1 MSAQLGSSVVQ
12 TRAERL
18 GPVWLGESWPAGP
31 VAGPLRRACSQG
43 APATLILLDLDWF
56 GEVNAIHGYSVGD
69 AMLHQVRDR
78 LAECLGPDDAVARL
92 YDDEFAI
99 VRVGGDGLA
108 SAVRTAQTVLAAL
121 ERPFD
126 VLGRTVRLSASLG
139 VAVFPLHAE
148 DPVALF
154 GRALHAMLRAK
165 YAGRGMYE
173 LARPLGTSRRG
184 SARNAPGAEARER
197 PEEEVA
203 R

>member
-1 MSAQLGSSVVQ
+1 MSTRLGSSVIQ
-12 TRAERL
+12 TRAEPP
-18 GPVWLGESWPAGP
+18 GSVGHGESWPPGP
-31 VAGPLRRACSQG
+31 IAGPLRRACSQG

-56 GEVNAIHGYSVGD
+56 GEINEIHGDAVGD
-69 AMLHQVRDR
+69 ALLHQVRDR
-78 LAECLGPDDAVARL
+78 LAECLGPEDAVARL

-108 SAVRTAQTVLAAL
+108 SAVRTAQAVLAAV

-154 GRALHAMLRAK
+154 GLALHAMLRAK

-173 LARPLGTSRRG
+173 VARPRSRW
-184 SARNAPGAEARER
+184 
-197 PEEEVA
+197 
-203 R
+203 